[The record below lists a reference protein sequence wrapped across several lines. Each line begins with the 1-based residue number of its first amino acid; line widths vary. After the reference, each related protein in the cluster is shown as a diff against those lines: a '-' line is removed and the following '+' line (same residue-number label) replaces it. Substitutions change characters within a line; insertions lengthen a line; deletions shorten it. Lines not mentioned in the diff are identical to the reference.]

1 MKDDKLTITIEGNE
15 NGHYSIK
22 SHIKGNP
29 IVMHGMVER
38 ARRELQKLSSAA
50 RGFEDEVQNENAKK
64 EADKLNIKQ
73 GE

>member
-15 NGHYSIK
+15 DGHYSIK

-29 IVMHGMVER
+29 IVMHGMIER
-38 ARRELQKLSSAA
+38 ARRELQKLSNAA
-50 RGFEDEVQNENAKK
+50 RGFEEEEETENAEK